1 MYLVIFIKILW
12 SHVHVELLS
21 RTILKG
27 HEQHKLKLTLSKS
40 ICAWNAQSIVLAK
53 TKSYISGKSIF
64 ERIWVWNKLY
74 HSYKFCLLSPIQ
86 VTTFKLFKLGLLTV
100 LLIIFTGE
108 WPFNNVYLDIEHR
121 LVEELSSYQSRCC
134 SRGWTLMHFFVCG
147 LCVYQQVIIKRTI
160 YMKS

>member
-40 ICAWNAQSIVLAK
+40 ICACNAQTIVLTK
-53 TKSYISGKSIF
+53 TKSYISGKSILKEF
-64 ERIWVWNKLY
+64 ESEISFIILISFVY
-74 HSYKFCLLSPIQ
+74 FPPIQ
-86 VTTFKLFKLGLLTV
+86 VTTFKLFKLGFLTV

-121 LVEELSSYQSRCC
+121 LVEKLSSYQSRCC
-134 SRGWTLMHFFVCG
+134 SRGWTPMHFFVCG